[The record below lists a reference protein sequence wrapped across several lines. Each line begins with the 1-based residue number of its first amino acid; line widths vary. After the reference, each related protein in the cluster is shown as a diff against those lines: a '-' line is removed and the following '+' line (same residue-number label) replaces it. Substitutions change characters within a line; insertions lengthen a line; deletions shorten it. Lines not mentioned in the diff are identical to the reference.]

1 MTSATPAATPA
12 LILVLSC
19 IGSVVGAGLG
29 SILALLI
36 RGRRDDCPY
45 RAWLDEK
52 RSEARI
58 VAIIARERLR
68 DEKNAQRK

>member
-1 MTSATPAATPA
+1 MTSATHAATPV
-12 LILVLSC
+12 LVLVLSC
-19 IGSVVGAGLG
+19 IGSLIGAG
-29 SILALLI
+29 LALLI
-36 RGRRDDCPY
+36 HHRRDDCPY

-68 DEKNAQRK
+68 DENAQQK